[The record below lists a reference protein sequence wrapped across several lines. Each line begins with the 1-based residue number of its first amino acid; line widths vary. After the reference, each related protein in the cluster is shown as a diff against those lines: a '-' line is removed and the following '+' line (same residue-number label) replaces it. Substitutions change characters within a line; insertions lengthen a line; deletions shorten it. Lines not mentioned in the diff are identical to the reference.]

1 MTKDLVIFDG
11 SNFYHSS
18 KKVSPKTHLTGFN
31 YRKLAETIT
40 KSKNINI
47 EYCVGEIR
55 QERENKKS
63 VKMYANQQALF
74 YNLER
79 QRIVVKKGYM
89 LKNKLDYHEKG
100 VDVRIATDILRG
112 AIKDEYKRCFVVSSD
127 TDLIPA
133 ILDARKEGKQI
144 IYVGFTNF
152 ISKALKTNCSK
163 TFVITKKILES
174 CV

>member
-79 QRIVVKKGYM
+79 QRIVVKKRSGSKI
-89 LKNKLDYHEKG
+89 KNKDYGFAFGDGWSDFRQRGNRKNFNC
-100 VDVRIATDILRG
+100 VDFGDHRHPDLC
-112 AIKDEYKRCFVVSSD
+112 ELCF
-127 TDLIPA
+127 
-133 ILDARKEGKQI
+133 
-144 IYVGFTNF
+144 
-152 ISKALKTNCSK
+152 
-163 TFVITKKILES
+163 
-174 CV
+174 